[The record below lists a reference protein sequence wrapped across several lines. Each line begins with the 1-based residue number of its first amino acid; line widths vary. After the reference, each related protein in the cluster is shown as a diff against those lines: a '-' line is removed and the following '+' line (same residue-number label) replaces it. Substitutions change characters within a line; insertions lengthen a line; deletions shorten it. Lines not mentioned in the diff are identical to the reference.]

1 MNTNQYYLAKEGTS
15 TCAEPGAFDPR
26 LFRRALGQFATGVTV
41 VTGSNVDGEKIGMTV
56 SSFNSV
62 SLSPPLILFSI
73 DKKARSLPA
82 LLNLE
87 GYAVN
92 ILSRDQAE
100 LSSRFARAA
109 GDKWTDVTHTT
120 GHAGAPLLPGALAHF
135 ECSAHACHDGG
146 DHVIFIGCV
155 LSFAWNEHTEP
166 LLYFRGAL
174 RDVHAR
180 TTGSDSW

>member
-1 MNTNQYYLAKEGTS
+1 MSTDQHDLAKEGAIICS
-15 TCAEPGAFDPR
+15 DPSAFDPR
-26 LFRRALGQFATGVTV
+26 LLRRALGQFATGVTV
-41 VTGSNVDGEKIGMTV
+41 VTGRSPHGEKLGMTV

-73 DKKARSLPA
+73 DKKARSLPT
-82 LLNLE
+82 LLELN

-92 ILSRDQAE
+92 ILSRDQAG

-109 GDKWTDVTHTT
+109 SDKWSDVTHTT
-120 GHAGAPLLPGALAHF
+120 GHAGAPLIHGALAHF

-146 DHVIFIGCV
+146 DHVIFVGCV
-155 LSFAWNEHTEP
+155 LGFAWNEHTEP

-174 RDVHAR
+174 RDVHAP
-180 TTGSDSW
+180 